1 MAKNLGYTRIWIP
14 GLSHILNRP
23 VVIQVGGKNLDDIL
37 EAIESGSARRLVVT
51 DITNIDGNAI
61 EALRAG
67 DMVIKRD
74 STGDHSY
81 RVSFRC
87 ATGIC
92 LTYSDCENVETVAY
106 DKVEGVWTYDS
117 TDVTHIGS

>member
-37 EAIESGSARRLVVT
+37 EAIESGSAKRLVVT

-81 RVSFRC
+81 RVSFRG

>member
-1 MAKNLGYTRIWIP
+1 MGNLSSRTRLTINGKLRWFNIP
-14 GLSHILNRP
+14 VTIKVDKMLLED
-23 VVIQVGGKNLDDIL
+23 VLGKATNKIV
-37 EAIESGSARRLVVT
+37 AT
-51 DITNIDGNAI
+51 DITKLDGKQI
-61 EALRAG
+61 ESLQAG

-74 STGDHSY
+74 SSGDHSY
-81 RVSFRC
+81 RVSFRS

-117 TDVTHIGS
+117 TDVTNIGS

>member
-1 MAKNLGYTRIWIP
+1 MKEISKKTRLTVNGRLGWFNIP
-14 GLSHILNRP
+14 VTIRVDKELLEDVLGKATNRT
-23 VVIQVGGKNLDDIL
+23 VT
-37 EAIESGSARRLVVT
+37 T
-51 DITNIDGNAI
+51 DITKLSGEEI
-61 EALRAG
+61 EALQAG

-81 RVSFRC
+81 RVSFKG

>member
-37 EAIESGSARRLVVT
+37 EAIESGSAMRLVVT

-81 RVSFRC
+81 RVSFRG

>member
-37 EAIESGSARRLVVT
+37 DAIESGSARRLVVT

-81 RVSFRC
+81 RVSFRG

>member
-1 MAKNLGYTRIWIP
+1 LD
-14 GLSHILNRP
+14 
-23 VVIQVGGKNLDDIL
+23 GKQ
-37 EAIESGSARRLVVT
+37 IESLQ
-51 DITNIDGNAI
+51 
-61 EALRAG
+61 AG

-74 STGDHSY
+74 SSGDHSY
-81 RVSFRC
+81 RVSFKS

-117 TDVTHIGS
+117 TDVTNIGS

>member
-81 RVSFRC
+81 RVSFRG